1 MNYFGAFIAVISS
14 FVIVT
19 AMRKIDCLVVEVF
32 KGEIGFSFYCILFS
46 KKRVEEE
53 HDFFFSCYCV
63 RTIWIESVE
72 RKKMNRSFGIFRC
85 NDRWWKAPLFK

>member
-53 HDFFFSCYCV
+53 QDFFSLVIASGRYGSKV
-63 RTIWIESVE
+63 LKEKR
-72 RKKMNRSFGIFRC
+72 
-85 NDRWWKAPLFK
+85 